1 MEYVSLEGLRL
12 DGRRPRE
19 TRQMRCQM
27 SVLPNA
33 DGSALF
39 EAGNTKV
46 LAAVYGPR
54 EAPIRSRSL
63 HDRMLVQCEFSM
75 ASFSTGERRRRTKGD
90 RKSVEI
96 GLVIKQALETAMI
109 TELLPR
115 SQVDV
120 NIQVLQADG
129 GVRAAAINAAVLAI
143 ADAGIPLRD
152 TMAACAAGFLDN
164 TPLLD
169 LNYLEVRVFERGV
182 GGGADESREGTTPVP
197 FNAEQKK
204 KTLMFALLPL
214 PPALPLTPRHSDAQ
228 TNAFRGPRL
237 LPSHVYA
244 FSRPPPR
251 RHLSAGGRRRP

>member
-1 MEYVSLEGLRL
+1 MEYVSLEELRL
-12 DGRRPRE
+12 DGRRPKE

-33 DGSALF
+33 DGSAIF

-54 EAPIRSRSL
+54 EAPMRSQSL
-63 HDRMLVQCEFSM
+63 HDRMVVQCEFSM

-129 GVRAAAINAAVLAI
+129 GVRAAAINAAVLAV

-169 LNYLEVRVFERGV
+169 LNYLEVRR
-182 GGGADESREGTTPVP
+182 ASC
-197 FNAEQKK
+197 A
-204 KTLMFALLPL
+204 
-214 PPALPLTPRHSDAQ
+214 
-228 TNAFRGPRL
+228 
-237 LPSHVYA
+237 
-244 FSRPPPR
+244 
-251 RHLSAGGRRRP
+251 

>member
-204 KTLMFALLPL
+204 KHLCLL
-214 PPALPLTPRHSDAQ
+214 S
-228 TNAFRGPRL
+228 
-237 LPSHVYA
+237 SH
-244 FSRPPPR
+244 FPQ
-251 RHLSAGGRRRP
+251 LSP